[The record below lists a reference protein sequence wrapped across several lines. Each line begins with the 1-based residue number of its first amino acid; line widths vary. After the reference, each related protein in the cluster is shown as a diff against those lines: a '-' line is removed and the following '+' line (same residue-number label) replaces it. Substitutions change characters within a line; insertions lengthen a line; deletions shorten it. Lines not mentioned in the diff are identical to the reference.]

1 MKVIDLNQFKVC
13 ECGHIRKDHSSWG
26 TKCYRIIHRKER
38 RRNEKG
44 KYQVYQTHYECSC
57 VEFKEIGA
65 TK

>member
-1 MKVIDLNQFKVC
+1 MIKITLNNPIC
-13 ECGHIRKDHSSWG
+13 ECGHCKKDHGSYGS
-26 TKCYRIIHRKER
+26 CYRMVHRKER

-57 VEFKEIGA
+57 KEFKEIGE